1 MGRISPGVLGFLTDE
16 AVMTTQEVLDFLE
29 AMERRLAAL
38 EGEAQQ
44 TLEGAQHT
52 LDRLTGLRDDLRQ
65 IDRAVHAL
73 APPDEK
79 EKDSDDDTPRP

>member
-1 MGRISPGVLGFLTDE
+1 VRGFFNDE
-16 AVMTTQEVLDFLE
+16 AGMTLQEVLDFLA

-52 LDRLTGLRDDLRQ
+52 LDRLTGLRDDLQ
-65 IDRAVHAL
+65 KIDRAARTL
-73 APPDEK
+73 APAAEK
-79 EKDSDDDTPRP
+79 EQDSSEDTPRP